1 MPGCKTWICRERGCY
16 AEVIMDLSET
26 IVDVTSRPQDP
37 DLEKLEELRFSNRPK
52 NVALSV

>member
-1 MPGCKTWICRERGCY
+1 
-16 AEVIMDLSET
+16 MDLSET